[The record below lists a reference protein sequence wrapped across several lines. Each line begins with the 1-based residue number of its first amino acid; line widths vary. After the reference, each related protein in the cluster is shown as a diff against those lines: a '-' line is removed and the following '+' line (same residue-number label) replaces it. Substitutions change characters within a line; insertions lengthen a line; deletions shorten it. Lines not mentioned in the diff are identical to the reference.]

1 MNQIGNVNRNYKKKI
16 KRNGNEKNTGY
27 NNWKIDKTHV

>member
-1 MNQIGNVNRNYKKKI
+1 MSIEITKKI
-16 KRNGNEKNTGY
+16 KLNGNEKNTGN